1 MLNTDLIKGAAQAA
15 EYAGITRRTIY
26 HLVETQRIPCIRMGT
41 RLYFRRSELDAAFRG
56 VSSPLQ
62 IAGNDFS

>member
-41 RLYFRRSELDAAFRG
+41 RLY
-56 VSSPLQ
+56 
-62 IAGNDFS
+62 